1 MIFMSMKQFIWDKV
15 MLLNLGAITLSF
27 MEIESLLKVV
37 LLIVSIIYT
46 IIKILY
52 KKDFNTPL
60 DNQIR
65 KFFNK
70 KNKDECSD

>member
-1 MIFMSMKQFIWDKV
+1 MWDKV
-15 MLLNLGAITLSF
+15 VLLNTGVFTLSF
-27 MEIESLLKVV
+27 MEIESLLKII

-60 DNQIR
+60 DKQIMKLFNNR
-65 KFFNK
+65 KDK
-70 KNKDECSD
+70 SD